1 MKGFEPRFEDFPDYI
16 LKITEEIWEQRRIGS
31 LRDYYAD
38 DIIIRTPQGIASGNA
53 GVMAATMQTLS
64 EFPDR
69 VLLGE
74 DVIWSGSPETG
85 MLSSHRILSTAT
97 HLGDGAF
104 GPASGKGLTYRAI
117 ANCHAIDNKI
127 DDEWL
132 IRDTG
137 AIIRQIGHTPR
148 DFAQSKIARNE
159 RVEPFVKSMDRPG
172 PAGLGGNDNPWGQR
186 YAESLHR
193 IMRAEFDVIGS
204 GYDRAIEGHYSGGS
218 DGYGRAFAERHWI
231 GLRSSFPNASFT
243 MHQCIGNAEPGSAPR
258 AALFFALD
266 GLHEGH
272 GTFGPPTGKPV
283 YLMGAAHAEF
293 GPYGIRRE
301 WVLYDEVAVWL
312 QILAPGK

>member
-1 MKGFEPRFEDFPDYI
+1 VKGFEPRFKDFPDYI

-31 LRDYYAD
+31 LRDYYAE
-38 DIIIRTPQGIASGNA
+38 DIIIRTPQGISSGNA

-97 HLGDGAF
+97 HLGDGVF
-104 GPASGKGLTYRAI
+104 GPASGTSLTYRAI

-137 AIIRQIGHTPR
+137 AIVRQIGHTPR
-148 DFAQSKIARNE
+148 EFAQSKLDRNQPA
-159 RVEPFVKSMDRPG
+159 EPFIPTINRPG
-172 PAGLGGNDNPWGQR
+172 PAAEGGNDDPWGKR
-186 YAESLHR
+186 YTEALER
-193 IMRAEFDVIGS
+193 IMRAEFEVIGT
-204 GYDRAIEGHYSGGS
+204 GYDRAIEAHYPGGS
-218 DGYGRAFAERHWI
+218 DGFGRAFAERHWL

-243 MHQCIGNAEPGSAPR
+243 VHQRIGQSGTDSAPR
-258 AALFFALD
+258 AALFFALE
-266 GLHEGH
+266 GLHEGY
-272 GTFGPPTGKPV
+272 GAFGPPTGKPV
-283 YLMGAAHAEF
+283 YVMGAAHAEF

-301 WVLYDEVAVWL
+301 WVLYDEIAVWL
-312 QILAPGK
+312 QILSLVR

>member
-1 MKGFEPRFEDFPDYI
+1 MKGFEPRFADFPDYI

-31 LRDYYAD
+31 LHDYYSE
-38 DIIIRTPQGIASGNA
+38 DIIVRTPQGIASGNG
-53 GVMAATMQTLS
+53 GVVAATMQTLS

-104 GPASGKGLTYRAI
+104 GKATGKSLTYRAI

-137 AIIRQIGHTPR
+137 AIVRQTGQTPK
-148 DFAQSKIARNE
+148 DFAQAKLDRDE
-159 RVEPFVKSMDRPG
+159 MPKPFLAKMDRPG
-172 PAGLGGNDNPWGQR
+172 PAALGGNDDPQGKK
-186 YAESLHR
+186 YAETLQH
-193 IMRAEFDVIGS
+193 IMGAQFDVIGS
-204 GYDRAIEGHYSGGS
+204 RYDRALEAHYPGGS
-218 DGYGRAFAERHWI
+218 SGHGRPFAERFWI
-231 GLRSSFPNASFT
+231 ALRSSFPSASFT
-243 MHQCIGNAEPGSAPR
+243 VHQRIGRADPGSAPR
-258 AALFFALD
+258 AALFFALE

-272 GTFGPPTGKPV
+272 GYFGPPTGKPV

-301 WVLYDEVAVWL
+301 WVLFDEVAIWL
-312 QILAPGK
+312 QLLMEG